1 MFNRSKRE
9 WAKIAKQREK
19 LENNIKKMFIEQK
32 WPTKSIVCIE
42 SSAHT
47 DDYLIYDKD
56 KEFNSVADYYK
67 KYNFFHNPHRD
78 LNIDILSILT
88 RDENGA
94 CKVENDRIFVLPY
107 KNIEELKA
115 EKVLVMVNGP
125 EADYPIL
132 YTAYSKL
139 SKQIQFLESN
149 LVKCLPIDYYR
160 FEKLFVPVNVRT
172 QDIYFKDGSK
182 FNGDLI
188 DLCIALND
196 VYLKDIKTAIDELAE
211 IKKQIDSESK
221 QILNEF
227 FRDMDPKLATDKLYS
242 EL

>member
-1 MFNRSKRE
+1 MRNPS
-9 WAKIAKQREK
+9 
-19 LENNIKKMFIEQK
+19 
-32 WPTKSIVCIE
+32 
-42 SSAHT
+42 HT
-47 DDYLIYDKD
+47 DDYLIYNKD
-56 KEFNSVADYYK
+56 KEFNSIADYYK
-67 KYNFFHNPHRD
+67 KYNFFYNPHRD

-94 CKVENDRIFVLPY
+94 CKVEGDCIFVLPY
-107 KNIEELKA
+107 KNIEELKSTKA
-115 EKVLVMVNGP
+115 IVMTNGP

-149 LVKCLPIDYYR
+149 LVKCLPLDYYIFNIDCCTSKR
-160 FEKLFVPVNVRT
+160 IFVPTNIRN
-172 QDIYFKDGSK
+172 QEIYFKDGLK

-188 DLCIALND
+188 DLCVALND
-196 VYLKDIKTAIDELAE
+196 VCLKDIKDAIDKLAKM
-211 IKKQIDSESK
+211 KKQIDSESK